1 MHLQSDH
8 LGVLFV
14 EHSNVVV
21 NSHICLRPTEY
32 IVIHVLL
39 KANQLWC
46 TTVKCKYQLVPLIIT
61 QTRSLD
67 HTVRTVI

>member
-39 KANQLWC
+39 K
-46 TTVKCKYQLVPLIIT
+46 
-61 QTRSLD
+61 S
-67 HTVRTVI
+67 